1 MVRKCVLNA
10 ENLKALNFFIIIIV
24 IRIAMVFIIAVKV
37 AAQNIIVITIIAR
50 NKKVKGRKIN
60 MNISKSTITALSV
73 LLSITVSNLE
83 KITQNMSDRE
93 KSNIYDIFVANV
105 METRAVDTSQNE
117 MFDYKYSRSR
127 TLQEIMREARWR

>member
-1 MVRKCVLNA
+1 
-10 ENLKALNFFIIIIV
+10 
-24 IRIAMVFIIAVKV
+24 
-37 AAQNIIVITIIAR
+37 
-50 NKKVKGRKIN
+50 

-93 KSNIYDIFVANV
+93 KSNVYDIFVANI

-127 TLQEIMREARWR
+127 TPQEIMREAKWR

>member
-1 MVRKCVLNA
+1 M
-10 ENLKALNFFIIIIV
+10 
-24 IRIAMVFIIAVKV
+24 
-37 AAQNIIVITIIAR
+37 
-50 NKKVKGRKIN
+50 GN
-60 MNISKSTITALSV
+60 MNKSTITALSV
-73 LLSITVSNLE
+73 LLAIVVSNLE

-127 TLQEIMREARWR
+127 TPQEIMREARWR

>member
-1 MVRKCVLNA
+1 MVRRSVLSA

-24 IRIAMVFIIAVKV
+24 IFIAMDFFIAVKV

-127 TLQEIMREARWR
+127 TPQEIMREARWR